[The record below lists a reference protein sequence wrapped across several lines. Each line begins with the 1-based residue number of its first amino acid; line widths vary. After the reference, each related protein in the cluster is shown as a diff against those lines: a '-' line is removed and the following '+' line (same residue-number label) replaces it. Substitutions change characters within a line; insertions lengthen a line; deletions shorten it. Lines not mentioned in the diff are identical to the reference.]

1 MVPSTTTERG
11 GKVFL
16 VKNCT
21 QYETTETIVSSD
33 AKRYKEKQFLD
44 GGFDHKACQL
54 NCLQC
59 NHRQPLNIVFVDI
72 TNRCNLNC
80 PICINNTPS
89 MGSCS
94 SRRWSILTRFS
105 STFRLEPAA
114 AIQLF
119 GGEPTVRR
127 TSSTSSK
134 LRSYGLTPRW

>member
-1 MVPSTTTERG
+1 MNSSFCNTCKELVPSATTERG

-21 QYETTETIVSSD
+21 RCGTTETLVSSD
-33 AKRYKEKQFLD
+33 AKRYREKQFLD

-59 NHRQPLNIVFVDI
+59 HHRQPLNMVFVDL
-72 TNRCNLNC
+72 TNRCNMNC

-89 MGSCS
+89 MGFLFEPPLEYFDK
-94 SRRWSILTRFS
+94 IFKYL
-105 STFRLEPAA
+105 STLNPRP

-119 GGEPTVRR
+119 GGEPTA
-127 TSSTSSK
+127 
-134 LRSYGLTPRW
+134 